1 MGGPHEQLW
10 PHVIARFR
18 QKPSAAAYKDGAKHE
33 AIVYRRLPQ
42 AIEQLQGCL
51 ADGYPFVFGFS
62 VYESFETGA
71 VARSGEVPMPGR
83 NEALLGG
90 HAVAAVGYDQ
100 PRRRF
105 IVRNSWGAAWGKS
118 GYFTMP
124 YEYLLDSGLSDDFW
138 TVKLVA

>member
-1 MGGPHEQLW
+1 M
-10 PHVIARFR
+10 
-18 QKPSAAAYKDGAKHE
+18 
-33 AIVYRRLPQ
+33 
-42 AIEQLQGCL
+42 
-51 ADGYPFVFGFS
+51 FGFS
-62 VYESFETGA
+62 VYESFETDA